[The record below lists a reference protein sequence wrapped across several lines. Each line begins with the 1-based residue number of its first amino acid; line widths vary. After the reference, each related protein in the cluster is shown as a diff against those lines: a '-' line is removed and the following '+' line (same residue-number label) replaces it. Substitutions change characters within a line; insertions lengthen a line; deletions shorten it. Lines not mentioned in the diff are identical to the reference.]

1 MNEKWHGWMK
11 LGPDEGISAGG
22 PWVDLSQTVYD
33 GMPRFAAFSAPR
45 VVQIKKMPQDP
56 LNVTELQIICHVGTH
71 VDAPRHFVADGPTMD
86 EIPLDRLHG
95 PGVVW
100 TVDVEPF
107 GIIRIAD
114 LEKAKPELKWGDI
127 VLLDC
132 GWWSAFGTDRYDENY
147 SLSQDAALWMVEHG
161 VKLVGVDCSTVDLA
175 HSQRP
180 AGFNWP
186 VHRILLSHGVLVAE
200 HLTNLGS
207 LSGKRVEVIFLPLK
221 IRGADGAPARVMARE
236 IRS

>member
-1 MNEKWHGWMK
+1 MNGTWQGWMELERDK
-11 LGPDEGISAGG
+11 DMSPIG
-22 PWVDLSQTVYD
+22 PWVDLSQTIYD
-33 GMPRFAAFSAPR
+33 GMPRFALFTAPR

-71 VDAPRHFVADGPTMD
+71 VDAPRHFVADGPSME
-86 EIPLDRLHG
+86 EIPFNRFQG

-100 TVDVEPF
+100 KLDVEPF
-107 GIIRIAD
+107 GIVGVEH
-114 LEKAKPELKWGDI
+114 LESAKLKLRWGDI

-132 GWWSAFGTDRYDENY
+132 GWWSVFGTERYEDNY
-147 SLSQDAALWMVEHG
+147 SLSTDAAQWMVDHG

-175 HSQRP
+175 YSKRS

-200 HLTNLGS
+200 HVTNLRS
-207 LSGKRVEVIFLPLK
+207 LSGKRVEVVFMPLK

-236 IRS
+236 IKD

>member
-1 MNEKWHGWMK
+1 MADNWQGWMELRLEECAPGK
-11 LGPDEGISAGG
+11 G

-33 GMPRFAAFSAPR
+33 GMPRFASFSAPR
-45 VVQIKKMPQDP
+45 VEQIKKMPEDP

-71 VDAPRHFVADGPTMD
+71 VDAPRHFVANGPTMD
-86 EIPLDRLHG
+86 EIPLNRLHG

-100 TVDVEPF
+100 TLDVEPF
-107 GIIRIAD
+107 GLVRVED
-114 LEKAKPELKWGDI
+114 LERAEPELQWGDI

-132 GWWSAFGTDRYDENY
+132 GWWASFGTGLYDENY
-147 SLSQDAALWMVEHG
+147 SLSTDAALWLVDHG
-161 VKLVGVDCSTVDLA
+161 VKLVGVDCGTVDLA
-175 HSQRP
+175 HSRRA

-200 HLTNLGS
+200 HLTNLRS